1 MPADWI
7 VPPSQREVRLT
18 KGLREAAREMVKG
31 RRADAKSSRR
41 TGKARYVVRESGSRR
56 IVRGV

>member
-7 VPPSQREVRLT
+7 VPASQREVRLT
-18 KGLREAAREMVKG
+18 KGLREAAREMVKD
-31 RRADAKSSRR
+31 RDDAKPNRR

>member
-18 KGLREAAREMVKG
+18 KGLREAAREVVKD
-31 RRADAKSSRR
+31 RRDDATPNRR

-56 IVRGV
+56 IVRGI